1 MSKAVGAWLAGI
13 LAAFLGGYA
22 LYYFTRPP
30 STTTVE
36 GMAYSASAAVP
47 KAMVSLTLSGN
58 GANNGPFHNVTDEN
72 GSYRFDFTGLPATAG
87 ATLRVVAAGFH
98 EPPAVSLLRPL
109 GPDMHEDISLTPLVV
124 PHAPAGHAM
133 LVEHKP
139 NYVRKA
145 AEQATLVR
153 LKP

>member
-1 MSKAVGAWLAGI
+1 MGKAVGAWLAGI
-13 LAAFLGGYA
+13 LAAIIGGYA
-22 LYYFTRPP
+22 LYVLTRSP

-58 GANNGPFHNVTDEN
+58 GANSGPYHNVTDEN
-72 GSYRFDFTGLPATAG
+72 GSYRFEFTGLSASAG
-87 ATLRVVAAGFH
+87 ATLRVVANGFH
-98 EPPAVSLLRPL
+98 ESSPVSLSRPL
-109 GPDMHEDISLTPLVV
+109 GPDIHEDFALIPLVA
-124 PHAPAGHAM
+124 PHNPAGHAT

-145 AEQATLVR
+145 AEQATLIRV
-153 LKP
+153 KP